1 MSDTGSRRPLLGI
14 ELETCQHKKEQPF
27 SNGNIRSCIYNTEE
41 RQEIKSLDIGQTLPH
56 EQNVATHMKNC
67 TMWCNLIHRFSH
79 CPPRYQFDSQSLCD
93 KVWLEFDEE
102 IFINRGEETI
112 DNNNGELF

>member
-1 MSDTGSRRPLLGI
+1 MVQFNSSLL
-14 ELETCQHKKEQPF
+14 
-27 SNGNIRSCIYNTEE
+27 
-41 RQEIKSLDIGQTLPH
+41 TLPP
-56 EQNVATHMKNC
+56 C
-67 TMWCNLIHRFSH
+67 
-79 CPPRYQFDSQSLCD
+79 YQFDSQSLCD